1 MFNLGAAK
9 HVLEQAVAKGEIPSA
24 VAMVG
29 TATERHT
36 VAVCGVR
43 RYGGEAATLET
54 RYDLASL
61 SKVVST
67 LPGILRLVSDG
78 EISFDDTVGKFISN
92 AGWFQTP
99 SLADVTIRQLLT
111 HTSGL
116 PAWKT
121 LFAQVSTRQTA
132 LANVLQTELVHP
144 KGMIVYSD
152 LGFVTLGAILERVS
166 KLRQDEFAKRYV
178 FEPLGM
184 KETSY
189 GPLKHVP
196 VAATEDCGWRNEM
209 LEGIVHD
216 ENAFVMDGVAGHA
229 GLFGTLDDIAIYAQA
244 WLRLDSRLGRED
256 VLRETMRE
264 HLSDGKL
271 RRGLGWLLKSEH
283 SFAGK
288 FATAK
293 GYGHTGFTGTS
304 LWLEPEQGLDKEGW
318 FSVLLTN
325 RVHPTRNHGANMH
338 EIRRAFHDALFD
350 ATHIT
355 TTHTATT
362 HVATKKLGATYIR
375 KTR

>member
-1 MFNLGAAK
+1 MFNLEGAK
-9 HVLEQAVAKGEIPSA
+9 RVLEQAVARRDIPSA
-24 VAMVG
+24 VAVVG

-43 RYGGEAATLET
+43 RYGGETVTLET

-67 LPGILRLVSDG
+67 LPCILRLVSDG

-92 AGWFQTP
+92 AGWFQTA

-132 LANVLQTELVHP
+132 VANVLQTELVHP
-144 KGMIVYSD
+144 KGMIIYSD
-152 LGFVTLGAILERVS
+152 LGFITLGAIVERVS
-166 KLRQDEFAKRYV
+166 KLRQDEFAERYI

-189 GPLKHVP
+189 GLLENIP
-196 VAATEDCGWRNEM
+196 VAATEDCGWRNEV
-209 LEGIVHD
+209 LEGTVHD
-216 ENAFVMDGVAGHA
+216 ENAFVMEGVAGHA
-229 GLFGTLDDIAIYAQA
+229 GLFGTADDVAAYARA
-244 WLRLDSRLGRED
+244 WLNFDSRLGRGD
-256 VLRETMRE
+256 VLQEVIRE
-264 HLSDGKL
+264 HVNDGKL
-271 RRGLGWLLKSEH
+271 RRGLGWLLKSED

-288 FATAK
+288 CATEK

-304 LWLEPEQGLDKEGW
+304 VWIEPEQNW
-318 FSVLLTN
+318 FAVLLTN

-338 EIRRAFHDALFD
+338 EIRQAFHNALFS
-350 ATHIT
+350 AI
-355 TTHTATT
+355 
-362 HVATKKLGATYIR
+362 
-375 KTR
+375 